1 MWLKVV
7 HTNHKGVPQ
16 IKKAKLNLV
25 DLAGSERHG
34 KTGKFFNSNIVIY
47 EILCC
52 VIDDMVDMEE
62 SCFYPMNLLDQQR
75 LLLTY
80 KQTREFT

>member
-34 KTGKFFNSNIVIY
+34 KTGKFFNSNSH
-47 EILCC
+47 IL
-52 VIDDMVDMEE
+52 V
-62 SCFYPMNLLDQQR
+62 
-75 LLLTY
+75 
-80 KQTREFT
+80 